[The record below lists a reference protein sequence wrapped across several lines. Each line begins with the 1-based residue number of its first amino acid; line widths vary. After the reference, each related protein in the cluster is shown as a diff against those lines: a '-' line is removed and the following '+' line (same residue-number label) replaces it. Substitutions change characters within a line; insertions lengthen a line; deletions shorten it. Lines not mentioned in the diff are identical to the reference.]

1 MMSAG
6 GSSCWQQHTK
16 QNHVM
21 TSNTHNN
28 WIDAPKK
35 VFEIK
40 AYLTVQMLKA
50 LQTFQQVDKYNFATK
65 ILNKEYDMHPRCIC
79 HADLHEDNILV
90 NRGDGIYSS
99 VDK

>member
-1 MMSAG
+1 MG
-6 GSSCWQQHTK
+6 GDSCWQHHIRQEHRIIYTTPDWMNEVK
-16 QNHVM
+16 SMNFF
-21 TSNTHNN
+21 
-28 WIDAPKK
+28 D
-35 VFEIK
+35 IK
-40 AYLTVQMLKA
+40 AHLTVQVLKA